1 MRLINPLEFQDF
13 IHWQQLNGRPQQSFV
28 HYRSHSYNEWSVD
41 NSSANSQIER
51 PWFQEIYQQ
60 CLHGFKNDQNLIN
73 EITQRVFTDVCEQ
86 LKMQITE
93 SQEPSSRNP
102 FDSKRAVNKV
112 LGKQLVKLKIKT
124 IVPPIDKQKIDETIY
139 FLANNSAK
147 ERMPEI
153 LEEKSKIDT
162 KRVFIDAHNENN
174 KIISDVMLREKDPST
189 YS

>member
-1 MRLINPLEFQDF
+1 
-13 IHWQQLNGRPQQSFV
+13 
-28 HYRSHSYNEWSVD
+28 
-41 NSSANSQIER
+41 
-51 PWFQEIYQQ
+51 
-60 CLHGFKNDQNLIN
+60 
-73 EITQRVFTDVCEQ
+73 
-86 LKMQITE
+86 MQITE